1 MACATEEVPAPM
13 IVRPKPNLLGI
24 LFSSRASTAKRIALR
39 SLLVTLLASVIVL
52 VETLHPAYFSKLNA
66 TPFTLL
72 GLSLSIFMSFRNN
85 ACYDRWWEGRKQLGQ
100 MVIEVR
106 SLIRETQLSIKDPV
120 ERAGLLRGVCGFA
133 HGLIARLRHEDE
145 IQAITPWTAVQ
156 PSHPNL
162 PDRVLQNV
170 GARLSE
176 LTVQGVLS
184 EWRYT
189 QLETRLVSLSQ
200 VQASCERIKGTPLPF
215 PYTLLLH
222 RTIYLFCI
230 LLPFAMAEPLGWL
243 TPVFTAI
250 VSYTF
255 FGWMK
260 SAMTSKTPSAST
272 KTICPAMPFCVT
284 SSAKYWPHSAETDSP
299 PALEPGNTYSAD
311 RGLTLAVV
319 WPKLMTLLAKLS
331 DASECPSHA
340 ATPSSACAPCCL
352 LC

>member
-1 MACATEEVPAPM
+1 M

-24 LFSSRASTAKRIALR
+24 LFSLKGSIAKRIALR

-52 VETLHPAYFSKLNA
+52 VETLHPAYFSKVNA

-100 MVIEVR
+100 MIIDVR
-106 SLIRETQLSIKDPV
+106 SLIRETQVLGDTP
-120 ERAGLLRGVCGFA
+120 ERAGLLRGLCGFA

-145 IQAITPWTAVQ
+145 ARAIKPWMAVDAN
-156 PSHPNL
+156 HPNL
-162 PDRVLQNV
+162 PDTVLQKV
-170 GARLSE
+170 GAQFSE
-176 LTVQGVLS
+176 LAQRGVIS
-184 EWRYT
+184 DWRYT

-200 VQASCERIKGTPLPF
+200 VQASCERIKHTPLPF

-255 FGWMK
+255 FGLDE
-260 SAMTSKTPSAST
+260 
-272 KTICPAMPFCVT
+272 IGDDLEDPFGFDENDLPCNAIVRT
-284 SSAKYWPHSAETDSP
+284 LEREILAALGESDLP
-299 PALEPGNTYSAD
+299 PVLEPVEYV
-311 RGLTLAVV
+311 LT
-319 WPKLMTLLAKLS
+319 
-331 DASECPSHA
+331 
-340 ATPSSACAPCCL
+340 
-352 LC
+352 

>member
-1 MACATEEVPAPM
+1 M

-24 LFSSRASTAKRIALR
+24 LFSLKGSIAKRIALR

-52 VETLHPAYFSKLNA
+52 VETLHPAYFSKVNA

-100 MVIEVR
+100 MIIDVR
-106 SLIRETQLSIKDPV
+106 SLIRETQVLTDPA
-120 ERAGLLRGVCGFA
+120 ERSGLLRGLCGFA

-145 IQAITPWTAVQ
+145 AGAITPWIGVVRA
-156 PSHPNL
+156 HPNL
-162 PDRVLQNV
+162 PDAVLQLL
-170 GARLSE
+170 GARFSGLAE
-176 LTVQGVLS
+176 QGVIS

-200 VQASCERIKGTPLPF
+200 VQASCERIKHTPLPF

-255 FGWMK
+255 FGLDE
-260 SAMTSKTPSAST
+260 
-272 KTICPAMPFCVT
+272 IGDDLEDPFGFDENDLPCNAIVRT
-284 SSAKYWPHSAETDSP
+284 LEREILAALGESDLP
-299 PALEPGNTYSAD
+299 PALEPIEYV
-311 RGLTLAVV
+311 LT
-319 WPKLMTLLAKLS
+319 
-331 DASECPSHA
+331 
-340 ATPSSACAPCCL
+340 
-352 LC
+352 

>member
-1 MACATEEVPAPM
+1 M
-13 IVRPKPNLLGI
+13 IVRPKPNLVGI
-24 LFSSRASTAKRIALR
+24 LFSLKGSIAKRIALR

-52 VETLHPAYFSKLNA
+52 VETWHPAYFSKVNA

-100 MVIEVR
+100 MIIEVR
-106 SLIRETQLSIKDPV
+106 SLIRETQVLKDAN
-120 ERAGLLRGVCGFA
+120 EREGLLRELCGFA
-133 HGLIARLRHEDE
+133 HGLIARLRLEDE
-145 IQAITPWTAVQ
+145 ARAIGAWTDL
-156 PSHPNL
+156 SHDLHHPNL
-162 PDRVLQNV
+162 SDRLLQRI
-170 GARLSE
+170 GARCSRLAE
-176 LTVQGVLS
+176 DGQIS

-200 VQASCERIKGTPLPF
+200 VQASCERIKSTPLPF

-255 FGWMK
+255 FGLDE
-260 SAMTSKTPSAST
+260 
-272 KTICPAMPFCVT
+272 IGDDLEDPFGFDEHDLPCTAILRTLEREVL
-284 SSAKYWPHSAETDSP
+284 AALGDEQLP
-299 PALEPGNTYSAD
+299 PALLPIEYVLD
-311 RGLTLAVV
+311 
-319 WPKLMTLLAKLS
+319 
-331 DASECPSHA
+331 
-340 ATPSSACAPCCL
+340 
-352 LC
+352 

>member
-1 MACATEEVPAPM
+1 MQASNLMACATEEVPAPM

-24 LFSSRASTAKRIALR
+24 LFSLKGSIAKRIALR

-52 VETLHPAYFSKLNA
+52 VETLHPAYFSKVNA

-106 SLIRETQLSIKDPV
+106 SLIRETQLIKDPV

-176 LTVQGVLS
+176 LTGQGVLS

-189 QLETRLVSLSQ
+189 QLETRLISLSQ

-255 FGWMK
+255 FGLDE
-260 SAMTSKTPSAST
+260 
-272 KTICPAMPFCVT
+272 IGDDLEDPFGFDENDLPCNALLRNIEREVL
-284 SSAKYWPHSAETDSP
+284 AALGETDLP
-299 PALEPGNTYSAD
+299 PALEPVEY
-311 RGLTLAVV
+311 V
-319 WPKLMTLLAKLS
+319 LS
-331 DASECPSHA
+331 
-340 ATPSSACAPCCL
+340 
-352 LC
+352 

>member
-1 MACATEEVPAPM
+1 MQASSLMGCATEEALPPM

-24 LFSSRASTAKRIALR
+24 LFSLKGSIAKRIALR

-52 VETLHPAYFSKLNA
+52 VETLHPAYFSKVNA

-72 GLSLSIFMSFRNN
+72 GLSLSILMSFRNN

-100 MVIEVR
+100 MIIDVR
-106 SLIRETQLSIKDPV
+106 SLIRETQVVIDPA
-120 ERAGLLRGVCGFA
+120 ERARLLRGLCGFA

-145 IQAITPWTAVQ
+145 ARAIRPWAGVDEN
-156 PSHPNL
+156 HPNL
-162 PDRVLQNV
+162 PDNLLQQV
-170 GARLSE
+170 GARFSA
-176 LTVQGVLS
+176 LTEQGVLS

-200 VQASCERIKGTPLPF
+200 VQASCERIKATPLPF

-255 FGWMK
+255 FGLDE
-260 SAMTSKTPSAST
+260 
-272 KTICPAMPFCVT
+272 IGDDLEDPFGFDENDLPCNALLRTLEREVL
-284 SSAKYWPHSAETDSP
+284 AALGETDLP
-299 PALEPGNTYSAD
+299 PALEPVDYV
-311 RGLTLAVV
+311 LT
-319 WPKLMTLLAKLS
+319 
-331 DASECPSHA
+331 
-340 ATPSSACAPCCL
+340 
-352 LC
+352 

>member
-1 MACATEEVPAPM
+1 M

-24 LFSSRASTAKRIALR
+24 LFSLKGSIAKRIALR

-52 VETLHPAYFSKLNA
+52 VETLHPAYFSKVNA

-100 MVIEVR
+100 MIIDVR
-106 SLIRETQLSIKDPV
+106 SLIRQTQVLSDPA
-120 ERAGLLRGVCGFA
+120 ERAALLRALCGFA

-145 IQAITPWTAVQ
+145 ARAIQPWSEVD
-156 PSHPNL
+156 SRHPNL
-162 PDRVLQNV
+162 PDKLLQAV
-170 GARLSE
+170 GARFSV
-176 LTVQGVLS
+176 LTEQGVLS

-200 VQASCERIKGTPLPF
+200 VQASCERIKTTPLPF

-255 FGWMK
+255 FGLDE
-260 SAMTSKTPSAST
+260 
-272 KTICPAMPFCVT
+272 IGDDLEDPFGFDENDLPCNALLRTLEREVL
-284 SSAKYWPHSAETDSP
+284 AALGETDLP
-299 PALEPGNTYSAD
+299 PALEPVEYV
-311 RGLTLAVV
+311 LT
-319 WPKLMTLLAKLS
+319 
-331 DASECPSHA
+331 
-340 ATPSSACAPCCL
+340 
-352 LC
+352 

>member
-1 MACATEEVPAPM
+1 MQASNLMACATKEVPAPM

-24 LFSSRASTAKRIALR
+24 LFSLKGSIAKRIALR

-52 VETLHPAYFSKLNA
+52 VETLHPAYFSKVNA

-106 SLIRETQLSIKDPV
+106 SLIRETQLIKDPV

-176 LTVQGVLS
+176 LTGQGVLS

-200 VQASCERIKGTPLPF
+200 VQAACERIKGTPLPF

-255 FGWMK
+255 FGLDE
-260 SAMTSKTPSAST
+260 
-272 KTICPAMPFCVT
+272 IGDDLEDPFGFDENDLPCNALLRNIEREVL
-284 SSAKYWPHSAETDSP
+284 AALGETDLP
-299 PALEPGNTYSAD
+299 PALEPVEY
-311 RGLTLAVV
+311 V
-319 WPKLMTLLAKLS
+319 LS
-331 DASECPSHA
+331 
-340 ATPSSACAPCCL
+340 
-352 LC
+352 

>member
-1 MACATEEVPAPM
+1 M

-24 LFSSRASTAKRIALR
+24 LFSLKGSIAKRIALR

-52 VETLHPAYFSKLNA
+52 VETLHPAYFSKVNA

-100 MVIEVR
+100 MIIEVR
-106 SLIRETQLSIKDPV
+106 SLIRETQVLSDPL
-120 ERAGLLRGVCGFA
+120 ERASLLRGLCGFA
-133 HGLIARLRHEDE
+133 HGLIARLRLEDE
-145 IQAITPWTAVQ
+145 AQALKPWIAVD
-156 PSHPNL
+156 SGHPNL
-162 PDRVLQNV
+162 PDQVLQQL
-170 GARLSE
+170 GARFSGLAE
-176 LTVQGVLS
+176 RGVLS

-189 QLETRLVSLSQ
+189 QLETRLVGLSQ
-200 VQASCERIKGTPLPF
+200 VQAACERIKSTPLPF

-255 FGWMK
+255 FGLDE
-260 SAMTSKTPSAST
+260 
-272 KTICPAMPFCVT
+272 IGDDLEDPFGFDENDLPCNAIVRT
-284 SSAKYWPHSAETDSP
+284 LEREILAALGETVLP
-299 PALEPGNTYSAD
+299 PALEPVEYV
-311 RGLTLAVV
+311 LT
-319 WPKLMTLLAKLS
+319 
-331 DASECPSHA
+331 
-340 ATPSSACAPCCL
+340 
-352 LC
+352 